1 MSFGTSSSRIFRL
14 FISVLVAVAFLCH
27 IQAQSLKPRLRGK
40 LADPAGAPI
49 AGARITAVPEGRGAG
64 SSTVSDQSGEFSLSL
79 EPGGYTIKI
88 NAQGFLEAPRTVII
102 KDTGSEFLEVI
113 LQIAPQRDTVVVIDS
128 NTYQAP
134 LITSGTKTLTQLRDV
149 PQSITVVTR
158 EQIKDQQML
167 SISDVVRYVPGI
179 TAHQGENNRDQ
190 IIFRGNSSSADF
202 FLNGVRDDVQYYRD
216 LYNLDRVEV
225 LRGPNAMIFGR
236 GGGGGVIN
244 RVTKEAGFT
253 PLREI
258 SLLAGSFNNKRA
270 AMDFD
275 QPFNDKVAF
284 RANGVYE
291 NSKSFRNR
299 VDLERYGINPTL
311 TFAATKQT
319 KLTFSY
325 ERFVDTR
332 VADRGISSFQGRPL
346 DIGISTFFGNP
357 DDSHVRAH
365 VNLGTATVE
374 HLASKWTVRNRTQFG
389 DYDRFYQNY
398 VPGAVSADKTQVALT
413 AYNNA
418 TQRQNVFNQTDV
430 TYAASTGRIRHTLLV
445 GAEFGL
451 QLTDNFRNTGFF
463 NNTATSV
470 SAPLAN
476 PTINIPVTFRQSATD
491 ADNHLKTKIAATY
504 VQDQVEF
511 SRYFQAVAGVRFDR
525 FDLQYFNNR
534 NDDRLSRV
542 DGLVSPRAGIIFK
555 PVAQVSVYGNYSVSY
570 LPSSGDQFSSLT
582 TITQQVKPE
591 KFNNYEAGVKWD
603 VNRFL
608 ALTTAVFRLDRT
620 NTRSIDPNDP
630 TRIVQTGSQRT
641 NGFEFGLSGS
651 VTRVWGIAG
660 GYAYQDA
667 FVTSATT
674 AARAGA
680 IVGQTPHHNFSLW
693 NNYQILSRLG
703 VGLGVIHRSDMFATI
718 DNMITLPSYTRA
730 DVAVFFSITERI
742 RLQANVENLFDKKYF
757 VNADSNTN
765 ISPGYPRAIRV
776 GLTARF

>member
-1 MSFGTSSSRIFRL
+1 M
-14 FISVLVAVAFLCH
+14 
-27 IQAQSLKPRLRGK
+27 
-40 LADPAGAPI
+40 DPAGAPI
-49 AGARITAVPEGRGAG
+49 VGAGVIVAPEGRAAWL
-64 SSTVSDQSGEFSLSL
+64 STVSDQSGEFSLAL
-79 EPGGYTIKI
+79 EPGSYTIKI
-88 NAQGFLEAPRTVII
+88 NAQGFLEAPRAVTI
-102 KDTGSEFLEVI
+102 KSASSEYLEVT
-113 LQIAPQRDTVVVIDS
+113 LQIATQRDTIVVTDS
-128 NTYQAP
+128 DTYQAP
-134 LITSGTKTLTQLRDV
+134 LITSGTKTLTQLRNV

-167 SISDVVRYVPGI
+167 SIGDVVRYTPGI

-258 SLLAGSFNNKRA
+258 SLLAGSFNNKRV

-275 QPFNDKVAF
+275 QPFNDKMAF

-299 VDLERYGINPTL
+299 VDLERYGVNPTL
-311 TFAATKQT
+311 TLTPGKQT

-346 DIGISTFFGNP
+346 DIDISTFFGNP
-357 DDSHVRAH
+357 DDSHVRAY
-365 VNLGTATVE
+365 VNLGTATIE

-389 DYDRFYQNY
+389 DYDRWYQNF
-398 VPGAVSADKTQVALT
+398 VPGVVNADKTQVALT

-418 TQRQNVFNQTDV
+418 TQRRNVFNQTDM
-430 TYAASTGRIRHTLLV
+430 TYAVKTGGIRHTLLG

-463 NNTATSV
+463 NNTATSIIT
-470 SAPLAN
+470 PLSN
-476 PTINIPVTFRQSATD
+476 PTISVPVNFRQNATD
-491 ADNHLKTKIAATY
+491 ADNHLRTNIAATY
-504 VQDQVEF
+504 VQDQIEL
-511 SRYFQAVAGVRFDR
+511 SRYFQVVAGVRFDR

-534 NDDRLSRV
+534 NSDQLSRV
-542 DGLVSPRAGIIFK
+542 DDLVSPRVGIMFK
-555 PVAQVSVYGNYSVSY
+555 PVDQVSIYGNYSVSY

-620 NTRSIDPNDP
+620 NTRATDPSDP

-651 VTRVWGIAG
+651 VTHNWRIAG

-667 FVTSATT
+667 FITSATT

-680 IVGQTPHHNFSLW
+680 QVGQAPHHNFSLW
-693 NNYQILSRLG
+693 NNYQIFSRLG
-703 VGLGVIHRSDMFATI
+703 AGLGIIHRSDMFATI
-718 DNMITLPSYTRA
+718 DNTITLPGYTRA
-730 DVAVFFSITERI
+730 DVALFFSITERI
-742 RLQANVENLFDKKYF
+742 RLQANMENLLNKKYF